1 MAKETSKDAKSAETK
16 AETAQEQESK
26 ETSKDA
32 KETAGNKM
40 ETVNRQAE
48 KKEQRVPRE
57 SVYSAGEL
65 AANAKKVF
73 GTRQEC
79 VAAALK
85 AAGKTECTVTEA
97 KMIVEK
103 FLKREVR

>member
-1 MAKETSKDAKSAETK
+1 M
-16 AETAQEQESK
+16 Q
-26 ETSKDA
+26 
-32 KETAGNKM
+32 
-40 ETVNRQAE
+40 
-48 KKEQRVPRE
+48 E
-57 SVYSAGEL
+57 SVYPASEL

-97 KMIVEK
+97 KEIVGK
-103 FLKREVR
+103 FLKREVK

>member
-1 MAKETSKDAKSAETK
+1 MAKETTKEARAAETAETK
-16 AETAQEQESK
+16 VEVVQEASQ
-26 ETSKDA
+26 
-32 KETAGNKM
+32 
-40 ETVNRQAE
+40 
-48 KKEQRVPRE
+48 KEQKASQE
-57 SVYSAGEL
+57 SVYSASEL

-97 KMIVEK
+97 KEIVGK
-103 FLKREVR
+103 FLKREVK

>member
-1 MAKETSKDAKSAETK
+1 MAKETSKVVETAETAETK
-16 AETAQEQESK
+16 AEVAQEQA
-26 ETSKDA
+26 T
-32 KETAGNKM
+32 
-40 ETVNRQAE
+40 
-48 KKEQRVPRE
+48 KKEQKTLQE
-57 SVYSAGEL
+57 SVYSASEM

-97 KMIVEK
+97 KEIVGK
-103 FLKREVR
+103 FLKREVK

>member
-1 MAKETSKDAKSAETK
+1 MAKETTKDARATETAETK
-16 AETAQEQESK
+16 VEVVQEASQ
-26 ETSKDA
+26 
-32 KETAGNKM
+32 
-40 ETVNRQAE
+40 
-48 KKEQRVPRE
+48 KEQKASRE
-57 SVYSAGEL
+57 SVYSASEL

-97 KMIVEK
+97 KEIVGK
-103 FLKREVR
+103 FLKREVK

>member
-1 MAKETSKDAKSAETK
+1 MAKDTSKETKAAETK
-16 AETAQEQESK
+16 EVAQQEP
-26 ETSKDA
+26 
-32 KETAGNKM
+32 
-40 ETVNRQAE
+40 
-48 KKEQRVPRE
+48 KKERISLQE

-85 AAGKTECTVTEA
+85 AAGKMECTVCEA
-97 KMIVEK
+97 KEIVEK
-103 FLKREVR
+103 FLKREVK

>member
-1 MAKETSKDAKSAETK
+1 MAKETTKEARAAETAETK
-16 AETAQEQESK
+16 VEVVQEASQ
-26 ETSKDA
+26 
-32 KETAGNKM
+32 
-40 ETVNRQAE
+40 
-48 KKEQRVPRE
+48 KEQKASRE
-57 SVYSAGEL
+57 SVYSASEL

-97 KMIVEK
+97 KEIVGK
-103 FLKREVR
+103 FLKREVK

>member
-1 MAKETSKDAKSAETK
+1 MAKETTKEARATETAETK
-16 AETAQEQESK
+16 VEVVQEASQ
-26 ETSKDA
+26 
-32 KETAGNKM
+32 
-40 ETVNRQAE
+40 
-48 KKEQRVPRE
+48 KEQKASRE
-57 SVYSAGEL
+57 SVYSASEL

-97 KMIVEK
+97 KEIVKK
-103 FLKREVR
+103 FLKREVK

>member
-1 MAKETSKDAKSAETK
+1 MAKETTKEARATETAETK
-16 AETAQEQESK
+16 VEVVQ
-26 ETSKDA
+26 ETS
-32 KETAGNKM
+32 
-40 ETVNRQAE
+40 Q
-48 KKEQRVPRE
+48 KEQKASRE
-57 SVYSAGEL
+57 SVYSASEL

-97 KMIVEK
+97 KEIVGK
-103 FLKREVR
+103 FLKREVK

>member
-1 MAKETSKDAKSAETK
+1 MAKETTKEARATETAETK
-16 AETAQEQESK
+16 AKAVQEAPQ
-26 ETSKDA
+26 
-32 KETAGNKM
+32 
-40 ETVNRQAE
+40 
-48 KKEQRVPRE
+48 KEQKASQE
-57 SVYSAGEL
+57 SVYSASEL

-97 KMIVEK
+97 KEIVGK
-103 FLKREVR
+103 FLKREVK

>member
-1 MAKETSKDAKSAETK
+1 MAKETTKEARTAETAETK
-16 AETAQEQESK
+16 AEVAQEQ
-26 ETSKDA
+26 DP
-32 KETAGNKM
+32 N
-40 ETVNRQAE
+40 
-48 KKEQRVPRE
+48 KEQKTLQE
-57 SVYSAGEL
+57 SVYPVSEL

-97 KMIVEK
+97 KEIVKK
-103 FLKREVR
+103 FLKREVK